1 MKGAKPN
8 GSAEINQSLE
18 MEIRENIHELT
29 RTSDAV
35 RQAEIAGDEIAGD
48 EIAANSLGPFLH
60 RVAEASRREIE
71 YLIRELQT
79 LDKKLQTD
87 VSRIQHDIAEYVELS
102 QGIMQ
107 LTTIIADSVRRLPG
121 APGI

>member
-1 MKGAKPN
+1 MKSAKPS
-8 GSAEINQSLE
+8 GSAEINKSSE
-18 MEIRENIHELT
+18 MDLGGNIRELT
-29 RTSDAV
+29 RASDAFPQV
-35 RQAEIAGDEIAGD
+35 ENRDGEM
-48 EIAANSLGPFLH
+48 AADSLSTLLH
-60 RVAEASRREIE
+60 RVSEASRREIE
-71 YLIRELQT
+71 CLVGETQT

-121 APGI
+121 AA